1 MVRSG
6 TVLAFGFTVLAV
18 GDVEVALGVALF
30 AVLAGNVALG
40 VTVLACVD
48 PLTESGATLAG
59 ALLTALGVV
68 AAMGATGAIPTV
80 WGTVAVGR
88 TVCARCAKLTLVK
101 RPSIIPQI
109 KVFFI
114 VVTSAVLRLTCG
126 QSSALKLRR
135 S

>member
-18 GDVEVALGVALF
+18 GEVEAALGVAVF
-30 AVLAGNVALG
+30 AGNVALG

-48 PLTESGATLAG
+48 PVTESGATLAG
-59 ALLTALGVV
+59 ALLTAFGVV

-114 VVTSAVLRLTCG
+114 VIVVTSAVLRLTCG